1 MSQNTESEG
10 KIAVEEENAPEIMTV
25 FFDDENAAQ
34 NGVRILNKALRSE
47 HRTIYQGALL
57 SRDKDNALTIRD
69 LRDMGL
75 GELITGTADLTLDT
89 SRSGLKLTWAVVST
103 GVGVVVGAGR
113 LAKNTFNRAMGLL
126 GSFFSIPSRRRLE
139 RFNPDAQVQE
149 LGLQLPEGKTAVIIV
164 ADHETAAELTTDLV
178 RSGGALT

>member
-1 MSQNTESEG
+1 MNQDTKSESI
-10 KIAVEEENAPEIMTV
+10 IAVEEENAPELMAV
-25 FFDDENAAQ
+25 FFDDENAAR
-34 NGVRILNKALRSE
+34 NAVRILNKALRSE
-47 HRTIYQGALL
+47 QRTIYQGALL
-57 SRDKDNALTIRD
+57 SRGKDNALTIRD

-89 SRSGLKLTWAVVST
+89 SRTGLKLTWAVVST
-103 GVGVVVGAGR
+103 GVGVVVGVGR
-113 LAKNTFNRAMGLL
+113 LAKNTFDRAMGLL

-139 RFNPDAQVQE
+139 RFDAGMQVQE
-149 LGLQLPEGKTAVIIV
+149 LGVQLPEGKTAVIII